1 MRVDKKQ
8 PLQMSI
14 LDRLID
20 ETPGQKDSSRMRR
33 GTDLKMLRQ
42 SVRRDLENLLNSKI
56 QWHVWP
62 ESYDEL
68 DRSLLN
74 YGLPDF
80 SSMAMDSLDGRQALC
95 LKIEKTIRQ
104 FEPRFIDVDVSL
116 IDEEQPL
123 DRVLKI
129 RIDALLYADPI
140 PEPITFDS
148 EIEPVNLGLKVRD
161 SLL

>member
-1 MRVDKKQ
+1 MNTKQ
-8 PLQMSI
+8 PLQASI
-14 LDRLID
+14 LDRLMD
-20 ETPGQKDSSRMRR
+20 DAPGVADSPRMRQ
-33 GTDLKMLRQ
+33 GVDLKQVRQ
-42 SVRRDLENLLNSKI
+42 SVRRDLENLLNSKV

-62 ESYDEL
+62 DSYSEL
-68 DRSLLN
+68 DKSLLN

-95 LKIEKTIRQ
+95 QRIEETIRL
-104 FEPRFIDVDVSL
+104 FEPRFVDVGVSL

-123 DRVLKI
+123 DRVLRV
-129 RIDALLYADPI
+129 RIEALLYADPY
-140 PEPITFDS
+140 PETLMFDS

>member
-1 MRVDKKQ
+1 MDKKQ

-20 ETPGQKDSSRMRR
+20 ESPGFSDSPRARR
-33 GTDLKMLRQ
+33 GADIKKLRQ
-42 SVRRDLENLLNSKI
+42 SVRRDLENLLNSKV

-62 ESYDEL
+62 EAYSEL
-68 DRSLLN
+68 DLSLLN

-95 LKIEKTIRQ
+95 YRIEQTIRQ
-104 FEPRFIDVDVSL
+104 FEPRFIDVDVTL
-116 IDEEQPL
+116 LDEEQPL
-123 DRVLKI
+123 DRILKI

-148 EIEPVNLGLKVRD
+148 EIEPVHLGLKVRD
-161 SLL
+161 SLI

>member
-1 MRVDKKQ
+1 MDD
-8 PLQMSI
+8 S
-14 LDRLID
+14 
-20 ETPGQKDSSRMRR
+20 PGIADSPRMRQ
-33 GTDLKMLRQ
+33 GADIKQVRQ
-42 SVRRDLENLLNSKI
+42 SVRRDLENLLNSKV

-62 ESYDEL
+62 DSYSEL
-68 DRSLLN
+68 DKSLLN

-95 LKIEKTIRQ
+95 KRIEYTIRL
-104 FEPRFIDVDVSL
+104 FEPRFVDVSISL

-123 DRVLKI
+123 DRVLRV
-129 RIDALLYADPI
+129 RIEALLYADPY
-140 PEPITFDS
+140 PETITFDS

>member
-1 MRVDKKQ
+1 MNTKQ

-20 ETPGQKDSSRMRR
+20 ESPGLADPPRMRR
-33 GTDLKMLRQ
+33 GGDIKAIRQ
-42 SVRRDLENLLNSKI
+42 SVRRDLENLLNAKV

-62 ESYDEL
+62 DSYKEL
-68 DRSLLN
+68 DQSLLS

-95 LKIEKTIRQ
+95 RRIEDTIRL
-104 FEPRFIDVDVSL
+104 FEPRFVDVGVSL
-116 IDEEQPL
+116 LDDEQPL

-129 RIDALLYADPI
+129 RIDALLYADPV